1 MHTSLCTEILV
12 AASEASSDIFQTGS
26 LWSHSQCP
34 VGSQMPGQKVLD
46 VFGWYV
52 QMYVLVFESRFH
64 VSWWSHGVK

>member
-34 VGSQMPGQKVLD
+34 VGSQMPGQKIWMCL
-46 VFGWYV
+46 GG
-52 QMYVLVFESRFH
+52 MYKCMCLYSSLAFMFH
-64 VSWWSHGVK
+64 GGHMV